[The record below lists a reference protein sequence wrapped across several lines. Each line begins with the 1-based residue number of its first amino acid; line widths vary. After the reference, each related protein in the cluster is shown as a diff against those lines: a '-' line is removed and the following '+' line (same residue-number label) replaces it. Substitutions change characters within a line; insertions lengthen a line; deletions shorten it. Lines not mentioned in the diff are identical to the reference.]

1 MKKLIS
7 IIILAVVGT
16 KAIAKPHCQNFNNYD
31 DRVTITFT
39 DDKVGKRYDVTDV
52 VFIPSFFGGKL
63 SATHCCSYLS
73 PRHSLLKSQSNAEGK
88 RQEGEI
94 RRVPVGK
101 LFCNISVKVKL
112 APNRGVR
119 KS

>member
-1 MKKLIS
+1 
-7 IIILAVVGT
+7 
-16 KAIAKPHCQNFNNYD
+16 
-31 DRVTITFT
+31 
-39 DDKVGKRYDVTDV
+39 
-52 VFIPSFFGGKL
+52 
-63 SATHCCSYLS
+63 CSYLS